1 MISEEKTAIGFW
13 FKIKA
18 LFKYGVTDWSI
29 YKQDISKRITTFQAM
44 YYRAK
49 QAELSA
55 KIADIEKYLN
65 SIGFNINNDMF
76 KNNSLYFRNALV
88 RSNYGNIPKGIYP
101 TFQYL
106 AMFFENLLQGKEHEL
121 KNRELYVKE
130 LFEEE

>member
-29 YKQDISKRITTFQAM
+29 YKQDISKIITTFQAM

-55 KIADIEKYLN
+55 EIADIEKYSN
-65 SIGFNINNDMF
+65 SVN
-76 KNNSLYFRNALV
+76 K
-88 RSNYGNIPKGIYP
+88 
-101 TFQYL
+101 
-106 AMFFENLLQGKEHEL
+106 NLLEDLCKQSMVVL
-121 KNRELYVKE
+121 KDKLARKYEGNSSRKTFSEDNLWKRSQRQ
-130 LFEEE
+130 